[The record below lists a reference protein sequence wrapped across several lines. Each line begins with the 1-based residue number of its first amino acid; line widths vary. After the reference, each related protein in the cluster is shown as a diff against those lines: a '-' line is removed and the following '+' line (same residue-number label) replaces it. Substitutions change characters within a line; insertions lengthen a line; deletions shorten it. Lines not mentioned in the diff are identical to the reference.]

1 MVLTQ
6 KQKYSSMEWI
16 ESSEINPH
24 VCGHLIYDREASI
37 HNGGKDKSLQEV
49 VLNKLA
55 ILLLHVKELAILL
68 LDVKKWN

>member
-49 VLNKLA
+49 VLEKLDSD
-55 ILLLHVKELAILL
+55 I
-68 LDVKKWN
+68 

>member
-49 VLNKLA
+49 VLEKLDSY
-55 ILLLHVKELAILL
+55 I
-68 LDVKKWN
+68 